1 MIISEHFYK
10 SRKTLKSVDDAA
22 NLVYLKHLNEY
33 NIKSQEFLMRSLLED
48 KRKGFIWIDKSGKVA
63 SKEGF

>member
-10 SRKTLKSVDDAA
+10 ARKTLKSVDDATCFI
-22 NLVYLKHLNEY
+22 YLKHLNEY

-48 KRKGFIWIDKSGKVA
+48 KRKGLIGIDESGKVE

>member
-22 NLVYLKHLNEY
+22 NLIYLKHLNEY

-48 KRKGFIWIDKSGKVA
+48 KRKGLIGIDKSG
-63 SKEGF
+63 

>member
-22 NLVYLKHLNEY
+22 NLIYLKHLNEY

-48 KRKGFIWIDKSGKVA
+48 KRKGLIGIDKSGKVA